1 MECSRSLAVWFGQE
15 HWIGIIVT
23 VHGILKIPSTKIQIS
38 HAAQAPALREQ
49 IRMTEI
55 QNSKQ
60 IGDCET
66 SNK

>member
-1 MECSRSLAVWFGQE
+1 MK
-15 HWIGIIVT
+15 
-23 VHGILKIPSTKIQIS
+23 ILKIPSTKIQIS

-60 IGDCET
+60 IE
-66 SNK
+66 